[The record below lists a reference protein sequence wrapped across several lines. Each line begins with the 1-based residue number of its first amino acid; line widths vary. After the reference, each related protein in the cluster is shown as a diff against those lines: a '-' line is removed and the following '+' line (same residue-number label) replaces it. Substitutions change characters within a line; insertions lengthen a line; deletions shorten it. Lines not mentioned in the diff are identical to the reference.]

1 MTQISKPIAAEIYR
15 QDGENFRSIMVTL
28 EPNGT
33 VTVDAQDMGPLV
45 QQVFGDSDY
54 EFWIRVPPEGVGRL
68 AFALLKKLYTG
79 RDRAV
84 DELRDLCAAEGIPY
98 EGGSWA

>member
-1 MTQISKPIAAEIYR
+1 MSSGTKPIAVEIYR

-33 VTVDAQDMGPLV
+33 VMMDTQDMGPAV

-54 EFWIRVPPEGVGRL
+54 EFWVRIPPEAVGRL

-84 DELRDLCAAEGIPY
+84 DELRDLCAAEGIPH